1 MYVYTS
7 VQTYI
12 RTYIPVRL
20 IHLAQAKLP
29 LKFSDGDVIPSPFKG
44 DDIQVLGMLG
54 AAAATPAAALAALA
68 APAAPAAPAADD
80 AASSSE
86 TDKKE
91 GNPTDGATQIRR
103 K

>member
-68 APAAPAAPAADD
+68 APAAPAADD